1 MLGINAKVE
10 DTKSQIIKVINGAGL
25 PSCLVDYIMT
35 EILNDVR
42 LSRMNAVQKEREAY
56 QQEQQE
62 QASNDAPV
70 MPAPKPK
77 TERKTIPAP
86 GNPTPKEGE

>member
-10 DTKSQIIKVINGAGL
+10 DTKSQIIKVINEAGL

-62 QASNDAPV
+62 HAS
-70 MPAPKPK
+70 
-77 TERKTIPAP
+77 E
-86 GNPTPKEGE
+86 NPTPKEGE